1 MKIAK
6 YTFFLY
12 VFIYLSLHLFI
23 YLFICLFTWFYLFI
37 LIVYLVI
44 CYLFIFIFTRSK
56 KLQAKSQKRC
66 LLFQSVLTVSGSL
79 TQIQPPEEYNI
90 YKLHILI
97 IHGCKLITY
106 FLLYEKRKSICLVQ
120 CYSSNSPNLLKAQ
133 ATLSD
138 TTARRSTVEPGD
150 LKPCWI
156 SDKKTAFFE

>member
-1 MKIAK
+1 MFL
-6 YTFFLY
+6 FFSLNVY
-12 VFIYLSLHLFI
+12 LFIPLFFVYFNCLFI
-23 YLFICLFTWFYLFI
+23 YLFIY
-37 LIVYLVI
+37 
-44 CYLFIFIFTRSK
+44 FIFQKTK

-66 LLFQSVLTVSGSL
+66 PLFQSVLTVSGSL
-79 TQIQPPEEYNI
+79 TQTQPPEEYNI